1 MCFNINY
8 GLTLAQLY
16 FVGFFSTKV
25 NLRNRSTTFTLGNR
39 DSMITSDLESPI
51 IVVPH
56 AQKSEKK
63 VRILKCVQHSLTDV
77 HVHRQIFV

>member
-1 MCFNINY
+1 M
-8 GLTLAQLY
+8 LLY
-16 FVGFFSTKV
+16 TDHILYVFFYFAGFFSTKV

-39 DSMITSDLESPI
+39 DSVITTDLESPI

-63 VRILKCVQHSLTDV
+63 VS
-77 HVHRQIFV
+77 IFMAI